1 MTNQITHGENT
12 DSTKQSVC
20 RLGFWIAILTAV
32 AAAAAMGIAVT
43 TAPVRS
49 GPNCPP
55 LVELGIVESC
65 VEYPYTDVADFV
77 PMEYIWMYPALLMA
91 LLFVVL
97 VTCIHYYA
105 AGDKKIFTHIG
116 LSFALLSA
124 ALHTVNYFIQLAVMQ
139 PSLLKGELQG
149 LSLFSQYNP
158 HGIFIALEDAGYLM
172 MGVAFLFIAL
182 VFSRRKRLES
192 VIRYIFIISSVL
204 AVGSL
209 IVLALLYRSDLEYRY
224 EVVVIVIDWITLIV
238 SGALLSLFFKRAG
251 RVISK
256 EEANRIGGIS
266 R

>member
-1 MTNQITHGENT
+1 MTNQITHSENT
-12 DSTKQSVC
+12 DFTKQSVC

-32 AAAAAMGIAVT
+32 AAAAALVIAVT
-43 TAPVRS
+43 TAPPRS
-49 GPNCPP
+49 GPFCM
-55 LVELGIVESC
+55 LDSC
-65 VEYPYTDVADFV
+65 ITYPYTDAAIFV
-77 PMEYIWMYPALLMA
+77 SNDYLWMYPAFLMS

-97 VTCIHYYA
+97 VICIHHYTSA
-105 AGDKKIFTHIG
+105 DKRVFSQVA
-116 LSFALLSA
+116 LSFAVISA
-124 ALHTVNYFIQLAVMQ
+124 TVHTVNYFIQLAVIQ

-182 VFSRRKRLES
+182 VFSRRKRLENG
-192 VIRYIFIISSVL
+192 YIFIISSML

-209 IVLALLYRSDLEYRY
+209 ILIALVYGSDLEYRY
-224 EVVVIVIDWITLIV
+224 EVVVIVIVWITLIV

-251 RVISK
+251 RVIS
-256 EEANRIGGIS
+256 EEEMNRIGGIS

>member
-1 MTNQITHGENT
+1 MGGMKMTNQITHSENT
-12 DSTKQSVC
+12 DFTKQSVC

-32 AAAAAMGIAVT
+32 AAAAALVIAVT
-43 TAPVRS
+43 TAPPRS
-49 GPNCPP
+49 GPFCM
-55 LVELGIVESC
+55 LDSC
-65 VEYPYTDVADFV
+65 ITYPYTDAAVFV
-77 PMEYIWMYPALLMA
+77 PNDYLWMYPAFLMS

-97 VTCIHYYA
+97 VICIHHYTSA
-105 AGDKKIFTHIG
+105 DKRVFSQVA
-116 LSFALLSA
+116 LSFAVISA
-124 ALHTVNYFIQLAVMQ
+124 AVHTVNYFIQLAVIQ

-182 VFSRRKRLES
+182 VFSRRKRLEN

-209 IVLALLYRSDLEYRY
+209 ILLALVYGSDLEYRY
-224 EVVVIVIDWITLIV
+224 EVVVIVIVWITLIV

-251 RVISK
+251 LISK